1 MDSSYGLLILAGGKA
16 SRLKDKPFVEFKGTP
31 MIKYIFNSLKHRFGE
46 VAVSAKKE
54 HEERIK
60 TILGNDVKIICD
72 SVDAYSPVF
81 GILSMEKMKSDN
93 IFIVPCDTPYA
104 SFAFDKIL
112 SGFCES
118 DYDVAVPK
126 WENNIEP
133 LIGLYK
139 RKRMISACKI
149 SIYRKK
155 LAVVDTFAFLKVN
168 YINFADG
175 KIFKNINTPEDL
187 NDLNF

>member
-1 MDSSYGLLILAGGKA
+1 MDSRYGLLILSGGKA
-16 SRLKDKPFVEFKGTP
+16 SRLKDKPFVEFKGIP
-31 MIKYIFNSLKHRFGE
+31 MVKYIFNSLKHRFSE
-46 VAVSAKKE
+46 VAISVKKE
-54 HEERIK
+54 HEERMREIFS
-60 TILGNDVKIICD
+60 GDVKIICD

-81 GILSMEKMKSDN
+81 GILSMEKMESDN

-112 SGFCES
+112 SGFRKS

-139 RKRMISACKI
+139 RKRMLSACKI
-149 SIYRKK
+149 SVYMRKF
-155 LAVVDTFAFLKVN
+155 AVVDAFAFLKVN
-168 YINFADG
+168 YVNFRDG
-175 KIFKNINTPEDL
+175 EMFKNINTAEDL
-187 NDLNF
+187 NF